1 MAYTVTW
8 KALPG
13 KAVISTEVYNDLSE
27 AMTQAKVVVE
37 GPRPVEIT
45 VTDDKGEQ
53 YYLGVSD

>member
-1 MAYTVTW
+1 MAYTITW

-27 AMTQAKVVVE
+27 AMRHAKVVIE